1 MFTFSEPVLSDFANK
16 DFGSSVL
23 ANVESR
29 DTDDSFWPTDVVTT
43 GDKVEARSL
52 TVSASWVIS
61 VAKLDMMEAPVGGY
75 VEVTGSIGL
84 GENWFVETGILCGA
98 VVVVLSLDIL
108 QELTSDATRLLVF
121 ELSDRMSSLAS
132 VSCTFCSM
140 SLTSSIIS
148 LEVSLLSMTCMSS
161 S

>member
-61 VAKLDMMEAPVGGY
+61 VANMVEAPVGGY

-84 GENWFVETGILCGA
+84 RENWFVETGILCGA
-98 VVVVLSLDIL
+98 VVVVVLSLDIL

-148 LEVSLLSMTCMSS
+148 LEVSLLSMKCMSS

>member
-61 VAKLDMMEAPVGGY
+61 VANMVEAPVGGY

-98 VVVVLSLDIL
+98 VVVVVLSLDIL
-108 QELTSDATRLLVF
+108 TRLLVF